1 MTTAAGMVS
10 TGIIGN
16 LNDIFDA
23 PQNPA
28 LYGIILGAV
37 VLLG

>member
-1 MTTAAGMVS
+1 MVS

-16 LNDIFDA
+16 LNDALDA

-28 LYGIILGAV
+28 IYGVILAAV